1 MRPEQAELTW
11 QAPGGAPLTA
21 ARRFPQG
28 ERRGAAEARAGR
40 RLLFALAPA
49 LVALSDATLIAL
61 SFLGCYYAR
70 FVWQFLPPAAPPPD
84 FGPYLH
90 ATILVALV
98 WTACLARMGLYSR
111 RREPSRFDDLAL
123 LVAGL
128 SVGAG
133 ATLALSFFYRSFSYS
148 RLVAAYAFGASLLAL
163 ALWHLLLRTLQG
175 RAIAAGW
182 GARTTLLLGCNPLAA
197 EVATRLLGRPRL
209 GHVVQGAVRLPGDPE
224 AFAMPVPVVGEE
236 ADLPALLAAG
246 GCDAVIVAWPDAPA
260 AKLVG
265 LLQAIG
271 GMREGVEVQV
281 APDLSELMTARLETT
296 TLDGMPM
303 LTIREVALRKG
314 RNRAVKRAM
323 DVALAGLGLLAA
335 SPLLAGLAL
344 AVRLDSPGPV
354 LFAQERLG
362 RDGRPFTIYK
372 FRTMPPDAEPDGPVW
387 ARRGDDRATRLGA
400 WLRRYSL
407 DELPQLWNVL
417 KGDMSLVGPRPERP
431 HFVDQFRASVPKY
444 DDRHLV
450 RCGLTGWAQVTGL
463 RGDVSIEART
473 RSDIWYVENWTVL
486 LDLRIMLKTVAE
498 IFRRPAY

>member
-1 MRPEQAELTW
+1 MTEYSAQA
-11 QAPGGAPLTA
+11 
-21 ARRFPQG
+21 
-28 ERRGAAEARAGR
+28 
-40 RLLFALAPA
+40 APA
-49 LVALSDATLIAL
+49 LGPATLGTASQPGWGRSWAGQARKAYFAVAPGLVAASDAAIIAL
-61 SFLGCYYAR
+61 SFLGCYHAR
-70 FVWQFLPPAAPPPD
+70 FVWNFLPPAAPPPEY
-84 FGPYLH
+84 GPYLH
-90 ATILVALV
+90 ATVLVALV
-98 WTACLARMGLYSR
+98 WTACLARVGLYHR

-123 LVAGL
+123 LAAGL
-128 SVGAG
+128 TAGAG
-133 ATLALSFFYRSFSYS
+133 VTLALSFFYRSFSYS
-148 RLVAAYAFGASLLAL
+148 RLVAAYAFGLSLVAL
-163 ALWHLLLRTLQG
+163 AGWHLLLRALQG
-175 RAIAAGW
+175 LAITHGW
-182 GARTTLLLGCNPLAA
+182 GARTTLILGANPLAA
-197 EVATRLLGRPRL
+197 EVASRLLGRPRL
-209 GHVVQGAVRLPGDPE
+209 GHAVCGAVRLPGDPPG
-224 AFAMPVPVVGEE
+224 FTMPVPVIGEQ
-236 ADLPALLAAG
+236 ADLPGLLAGSPA
-246 GCDAVIVAWPDAPA
+246 DSVIVAWPDAPT

-265 LLQAIG
+265 LIQAVG
-271 GMREGVEVQV
+271 CMRAGMDVQV
-281 APDLSELMTARLETT
+281 APDLTELMTARLATT

-303 LTIREVALRKG
+303 LVIREVALRKR

-323 DVALAGLGLLAA
+323 DVGLAGLGLLAA
-335 SPLLAGLAL
+335 SPVLALLAL
-344 AVRLDSPGPV
+344 AVRLDSPGSV
-354 LFAQERLG
+354 FFAQARLG

-417 KGDMSLVGPRPERP
+417 TGDMSLVGPRPERP

-450 RCGLTGWAQVTGL
+450 RCGLTGWAQVNGL